1 MKKVSVNCIP
11 GGARNYEYTYESKSG
26 GAVPGDRLE
35 SITLPKGKKA
45 AYGYDDLGRQSGSK
59 LLEDGQELL
68 QESYEYQAGINNDRT
83 TGYIKKAWYAW
94 NGGSSEA
101 EYTYDAGG
109 NITGITEAGQKTTY
123 EYDEQGRLK
132 RENNQA
138 LDFTKTYEY
147 DAAGNISVVREYEYT
162 TGTMYSA
169 GMRRGWR
176 YCYINSTEPRAY
188 LTGLMFLDSA
198 GFPILGED
206 KAGNYDNLGNPCNY
220 GGNVVQWTRGRQMS
234 SFGAHTY
241 EYDAEGNRTRKVVNG
256 TTTYTYNTQ
265 GGRLNSEV
273 RDGGIYYTH
282 HIFYSYDATKMLNF
296 FIEV

>member
-1 MKKVSVNCIP
+1 MVARVHTYSYNDRGEVTGEKLTGDGSGEITEERDAYERVKKVSVNCIP

-59 LLEDGQELL
+59 LLEDGRELL

-176 YCYINSTEPRAY
+176 YCYINITEPRAY
-188 LTGLMFLDSA
+188 LTGLMFLDSS
-198 GFPILGED
+198 GFPNLGED
-206 KAGNYDNLGNPCNY
+206 
-220 GGNVVQWTRGRQMS
+220 
-234 SFGAHTY
+234 
-241 EYDAEGNRTRKVVNG
+241 
-256 TTTYTYNTQ
+256 
-265 GGRLNSEV
+265 
-273 RDGGIYYTH
+273 
-282 HIFYSYDATKMLNF
+282 
-296 FIEV
+296 